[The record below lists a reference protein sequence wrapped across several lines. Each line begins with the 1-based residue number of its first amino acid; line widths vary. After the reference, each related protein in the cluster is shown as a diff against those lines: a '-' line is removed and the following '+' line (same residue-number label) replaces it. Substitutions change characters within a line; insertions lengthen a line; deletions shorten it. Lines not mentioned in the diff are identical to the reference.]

1 MAFEHRMQLRQNL
14 AQVQVM
20 SPQMQQSLALLQAPM
35 LDLQAMVN
43 RELQENP
50 VLEELSPDEKPA
62 TDDGNE
68 SRVELMGK
76 PDVNEAAEPPAD
88 TKVMEPT
95 DESNGEPHDDFQVEM
110 ERLAELSEEW
120 REHFNASQVAPVSRP
135 SEDDEERRQFMFESL
150 TSGISLQ
157 EYLLEQAH
165 LSDLD
170 EEEMDVAEV
179 IIGNIDENGFLQST
193 SDELIEASSKDAD
206 VVDEVLS
213 VIRSFDPAGVG
224 AADLRECLLLQLERI
239 GKIDSLEYQ
248 VIDQHMDA
256 LGRRRF
262 PEIARAI
269 GVEIDEV
276 QDIAENIS
284 HLNPRPGSAYQETA
298 EVYVVPEVFVD
309 WKDDQWEVTSNRE
322 EMPQLRISNSYK
334 DLLVE
339 AKDSKD
345 VREYIRGKIRDGN
358 FLIKSIHQRH
368 DTILKIGKEIV
379 ARQADFLE
387 KGISHLKPM
396 TMSEIAEKVGVHE
409 TTVSR
414 GVSGKYMQTPQG
426 LLEMRYFFTG
436 AIQTG
441 DGESMSNT
449 SVKQMIAVLV
459 ENEGKSK
466 PLSDESI
473 VKLLGKEKVKIAR
486 RTVAKYR
493 GELGILSSSM
503 RRVY

>member
-1 MAFEHRMQLRQNL
+1 MQLGQNL

-50 VLEELSPDEKPA
+50 VLEELSPDEKPVI
-62 TDDGNE
+62 DDENE
-68 SRVELMGK
+68 SGVELIGR
-76 PDVNEAAEPPAD
+76 PGENEAAEPPAD
-88 TKVMEPT
+88 TKVEPT
-95 DESNGEPHDDFQVEM
+95 DESNVEPHDDFQVEM

-120 REHFNASQVAPVSRP
+120 RDHFNASQVAPVSRP
-135 SEDDEERRQFMFESL
+135 NEDDDERRKFMFESL
-150 TSGISLQ
+150 AAGTSLQ
-157 EYLLEQAH
+157 EHLLKQVH
-165 LSDLD
+165 LGDLD
-170 EEEMDVAEV
+170 EEEMEVAEV
-179 IIGNIDENGFLQST
+179 IIGNIDGNGFLQAT
-193 SDELIEASSKDAD
+193 LEELIEASGKDTD

-213 VIRSFDPAGVG
+213 VIRSFEPAGVG

-239 GKIDSLEYQ
+239 GQIDSLEHR

-269 GVEIDEV
+269 GVEIEKM

-284 HLNPRPGSAYQETA
+284 RLDPRPGSAYQETT
-298 EVYVVPEVFVD
+298 EVYVVPEVFVT

-358 FLIKSIHQRH
+358 FLIKSIHQRQ

-379 ARQADFLE
+379 ARQMGFLE

-396 TMSEIAEKVGVHE
+396 TMSEVAGKVGVHE

-414 GVSGKYMQTPQG
+414 AVSGKYMQTPQG
-426 LLEMRYFFTG
+426 LFEMRYFFTG
-436 AIQTG
+436 AIQTD
-441 DGESMSNT
+441 DGEGMSNT
-449 SVKQMIAVLV
+449 SVKQMIASLV
-459 ENEGKSK
+459 ENEEKSK

-473 VKLLGKEKVKIAR
+473 VKLLCKKKVKIAR

>member
-1 MAFEHRMQLRQNL
+1 MAFEHRMQLGQRL

-43 RELQENP
+43 KELQENP
-50 VLEELSPDEKPA
+50 VLEELSPDEKPSA
-62 TDDGNE
+62 DDENE
-68 SRVELMGK
+68 SGVELIGK
-76 PDVNEAAEPPAD
+76 PGEDEAAEPPAG
-88 TKVMEPT
+88 TKVEPA
-95 DESNGEPHDDFQVEM
+95 DESNGEPYDDFQVEM

-120 REHFNASQVAPVSRP
+120 REHFNASNIAPVSRP
-135 SEDDEERRQFMFESL
+135 TVDDEERRQFMFESL
-150 TSGISLQ
+150 TSGTSLQ
-157 EYLLEQAH
+157 EHLLGQAH

-170 EEEMDVAEV
+170 EEESVVAEV
-179 IIGNIDENGFLQST
+179 IIGNIDENGFLQASLE
-193 SDELIEASSKDAD
+193 ELMEASGKDAD

-213 VIRSFDPAGVG
+213 VLRSFEPAGVG
-224 AADLRECLLLQLERI
+224 ASDLRECLLLQLERI
-239 GKIDSLEYQ
+239 GKIDSLEHR
-248 VIDQHMDA
+248 VIDKHMDA

-269 GVEIDEV
+269 GVEVDEV
-276 QDIAENIS
+276 QNIAENIS
-284 HLNPRPGSAYQETA
+284 HLDPRPGSAYQETA
-298 EVYVVPEVFVD
+298 EVYVSPEVFVS
-309 WKDDQWEVTSNRE
+309 WKDDRWEVTSNRE

-358 FLIKSIHQRH
+358 FLIKSIHQRQ

-379 ARQADFLE
+379 ARQSEFLDN
-387 KGISHLKPM
+387 GISHLNPM

-414 GVSGKYMQTPQG
+414 AVSGKYMQTPQG
-426 LLEMRYFFTG
+426 LFEMRYFFTG
-436 AIQTG
+436 AIQTD
-441 DGESMSNT
+441 DGKGMSNT
-449 SVKQMIAVLV
+449 SVKQMIAALV
-459 ENEGKSK
+459 ENEEKSK

-473 VKLLGKEKVKIAR
+473 VKLLGKKKVKIAR

-503 RRVY
+503 RRIY

>member
-43 RELQENP
+43 KELQENP
-50 VLEELSPDEKPA
+50 VLEELSPDEKPSA
-62 TDDGNE
+62 DDENE
-68 SRVELMGK
+68 SGVELIGK
-76 PDVNEAAEPPAD
+76 PGENEAAEPPAG
-88 TKVMEPT
+88 TKVDPA
-95 DESNGEPHDDFQVEM
+95 DESNGEPYDDFQVEM

-193 SDELIEASSKDAD
+193 SDELIEASGKDAD

-213 VIRSFDPAGVG
+213 VIRSFDPAVVG

-276 QDIAENIS
+276 QDIAENIA

-322 EMPQLRISNSYK
+322 EMPQLRINNSYK

-379 ARQADFLE
+379 ARQADFLA

-436 AIQTG
+436 AIKTNG
-441 DGESMSNT
+441 GEGMSNT

-459 ENEGKSK
+459 ENEEKSK

>member
-1 MAFEHRMQLRQNL
+1 MAFEHRMQLGQKL

-43 RELQENP
+43 KELQENP
-50 VLEELSPDEKPA
+50 VLEELSPDEKPLA
-62 TDDGNE
+62 DDENE
-68 SRVELMGK
+68 SGIELIGK
-76 PDVNEAAEPPAD
+76 PDDNEAAEPPLD
-88 TKVMEPT
+88 TKVEPT
-95 DESNGEPHDDFQVEM
+95 DESNDEPYDDFQVEM

-120 REHFNASQVAPVSRP
+120 REHFNASHVVPVSRP
-135 SEDDEERRQFMFESL
+135 SEDDEERRQFAFESL
-150 TSGISLQ
+150 TAGTSLQ
-157 EYLLEQAH
+157 EHLFEQAH

-170 EEEMDVAEV
+170 EEEMGVAEV
-179 IIGNIDENGFLQST
+179 IVGNIDNNGFLQAT
-193 SDELIEASSKDAD
+193 LEELIEASGKNAD
-206 VVDEVLS
+206 MVDEVLS
-213 VIRSFDPAGVG
+213 VIRSFEPAGVG
-224 AADLRECLLLQLERI
+224 AMDLRESLLLQLERI
-239 GKIDSLEYQ
+239 GKIDSLEHR

-269 GVEIDEV
+269 GVEVDEV

-284 HLNPRPGSAYQETA
+284 HLDPRPGSAYQETS
-298 EVYVVPEVFVD
+298 EIYVAPEVFVA
-309 WKDDQWEVTSNRE
+309 WKDNQWEVTSNRE

-358 FLIKSIHQRH
+358 FLIRSIHQRQ

-379 ARQADFLE
+379 VRQSEFLV

-414 GVSGKYMQTPQG
+414 AVSGKYMQTPQG
-426 LLEMRYFFTG
+426 LFEMRYFFTG
-436 AIQTG
+436 AIQTD
-441 DGESMSNT
+441 DGEGMSNT
-449 SVKQMIAVLV
+449 SVKKMIEILV
-459 ENEGKSK
+459 ENEEKSK

-473 VKLLGKEKVKIAR
+473 VKLLEKKKVQIAR

>member
-1 MAFEHRMQLRQNL
+1 MAFEHRMQLGQRL

-43 RELQENP
+43 KELQENP
-50 VLEELSPDEKPA
+50 VLEELSPDEKPSA
-62 TDDGNE
+62 DDENE
-68 SRVELMGK
+68 SGVELIGK
-76 PDVNEAAEPPAD
+76 PGEDEAAEPPAG
-88 TKVMEPT
+88 TKVEPA
-95 DESNGEPHDDFQVEM
+95 DESNGEPYDDFQVEM

-120 REHFNASQVAPVSRP
+120 REHFNASNIAPVSRP
-135 SEDDEERRQFMFESL
+135 TVDDEERRQFMFESL
-150 TSGISLQ
+150 TSGTSLQ
-157 EYLLEQAH
+157 EHLLGQAH

-170 EEEMDVAEV
+170 EEESVVAEV
-179 IIGNIDENGFLQST
+179 IIGNIDENGFLQASLE
-193 SDELIEASSKDAD
+193 ELMEASGKDAD

-213 VIRSFDPAGVG
+213 VLRSFEPAGVG
-224 AADLRECLLLQLERI
+224 ASDLRECLLLQLERI
-239 GKIDSLEYQ
+239 GKIDSLEHR
-248 VIDQHMDA
+248 VIDKHMDA

-269 GVEIDEV
+269 GVEVDEM
-276 QDIAENIS
+276 QNIAENIS
-284 HLNPRPGSAYQETA
+284 HLDPRPGSAYQETA
-298 EVYVVPEVFVD
+298 EVYVAPEVFVS
-309 WKDDQWEVTSNRE
+309 WKDDRWEVTSNRE

-358 FLIKSIHQRH
+358 FLIKSIHQRQ

-379 ARQADFLE
+379 ARQSEFLDN
-387 KGISHLKPM
+387 GISHLNPM

-414 GVSGKYMQTPQG
+414 AVSGKYMQTPQG
-426 LLEMRYFFTG
+426 LFEMRYFFTG
-436 AIQTG
+436 AIQTD
-441 DGESMSNT
+441 DGKGMSNT
-449 SVKQMIAVLV
+449 SVKQMIAALV
-459 ENEGKSK
+459 ENEEKSK

-473 VKLLGKEKVKIAR
+473 VKLLGKKKVKIAR

-503 RRVY
+503 RRIY

>member
-1 MAFEHRMQLRQNL
+1 MAFEHRMQLGQRL

-43 RELQENP
+43 KELQENP
-50 VLEELSPDEKPA
+50 VLEELSPDEKPSA
-62 TDDGNE
+62 DDENE
-68 SRVELMGK
+68 SGVELIGK
-76 PDVNEAAEPPAD
+76 PGEDEAAEPPAG
-88 TKVMEPT
+88 TKVEPA
-95 DESNGEPHDDFQVEM
+95 DESNGEPYDDFQVEM

-120 REHFNASQVAPVSRP
+120 REHFNASNIAPVSRP
-135 SEDDEERRQFMFESL
+135 TVDDEERRQFMFESL
-150 TSGISLQ
+150 TSDTSLQ
-157 EYLLEQAH
+157 EHLLGQAH

-170 EEEMDVAEV
+170 EEESVVAEV
-179 IIGNIDENGFLQST
+179 IIGNIDENGFLQASLE
-193 SDELIEASSKDAD
+193 ELMEASGKDAD

-213 VIRSFDPAGVG
+213 VLRSFEPAGVG
-224 AADLRECLLLQLERI
+224 ASDLRECLLLQLERI
-239 GKIDSLEYQ
+239 GKIDSLEHR
-248 VIDQHMDA
+248 VIDKHMDA

-269 GVEIDEV
+269 GVEVDEM
-276 QDIAENIS
+276 QNIAENIS
-284 HLNPRPGSAYQETA
+284 HLDPRPGSAYQETA
-298 EVYVVPEVFVD
+298 EVYVAPEVFVS
-309 WKDDQWEVTSNRE
+309 WKDDRWEVTSNRE

-358 FLIKSIHQRH
+358 FLIKSIHQRQ

-379 ARQADFLE
+379 ARQSEFLDN
-387 KGISHLKPM
+387 GISHLNPM

-414 GVSGKYMQTPQG
+414 AVSGKYMQTPQG
-426 LLEMRYFFTG
+426 LFEMRYFFTG
-436 AIQTG
+436 AIQTD
-441 DGESMSNT
+441 DGKGMSNT
-449 SVKQMIAVLV
+449 SVKQMIAALV
-459 ENEGKSK
+459 ENEEKSK

-473 VKLLGKEKVKIAR
+473 VKLLGKKKVKIAR

-503 RRVY
+503 RRIY

>member
-1 MAFEHRMQLRQNL
+1 MAFEHRMQLGQRL

-43 RELQENP
+43 KELQENP
-50 VLEELSPDEKPA
+50 VLEELSPDEKPSP
-62 TDDGNE
+62 DDENE
-68 SRVELMGK
+68 SGVELIGK
-76 PDVNEAAEPPAD
+76 PGDNEAAEPPAG
-88 TKVMEPT
+88 TKVEPT
-95 DESNGEPHDDFQVEM
+95 DESNGEPYDDFQVEM

-120 REHFNASQVAPVSRP
+120 REHFNASHIAPVSRP
-135 SEDDEERRQFMFESL
+135 SVDDEERRQFMFESL
-150 TSGISLQ
+150 TSGTSLQ
-157 EYLLEQAH
+157 EHLLEQAH

-170 EEEMDVAEV
+170 EEESVVAEV
-179 IIGNIDENGFLQST
+179 IIGNIDENGFLQASLE
-193 SDELIEASSKDAD
+193 ELIEASGKDAD
-206 VVDEVLS
+206 VVDEVLT
-213 VIRSFDPAGVG
+213 VIRSFEPAGVG

-239 GKIDSLEYQ
+239 GKIDSLEHR

-269 GVEIDEV
+269 GVGIDEV

-284 HLNPRPGSAYQETA
+284 HLDPRPGSAYQETA
-298 EVYVVPEVFVD
+298 EVYVLPEVFVAR
-309 WKDDQWEVTSNRE
+309 KDDQWEVTSNRE

-358 FLIKSIHQRH
+358 FLIKSIHQRQ

-379 ARQADFLE
+379 ARQSEFLD

-414 GVSGKYMQTPQG
+414 AVSGKYMQTPLG
-426 LLEMRYFFTG
+426 LFEMRYFFTG
-436 AIQTG
+436 AIQTD
-441 DGESMSNT
+441 DGEGMSNT
-449 SVKQMIAVLV
+449 SVKLMIAGLV
-459 ENEGKSK
+459 GNEEKSK

-473 VKLLGKEKVKIAR
+473 VKLLRKKKVKIAR

>member
-1 MAFEHRMQLRQNL
+1 MAFEHRMQLGQRL

-43 RELQENP
+43 KELQENP
-50 VLEELSPDEKPA
+50 VLEELSPDEKPSA
-62 TDDGNE
+62 DDENE
-68 SRVELMGK
+68 SGVELIGK
-76 PDVNEAAEPPAD
+76 PGEDEAAEPPAG
-88 TKVMEPT
+88 TKVEPA
-95 DESNGEPHDDFQVEM
+95 DESNGEPYDDFQVEM

-120 REHFNASQVAPVSRP
+120 REHFNASNIAPVSRP
-135 SEDDEERRQFMFESL
+135 TVDDEERRQFMFESL
-150 TSGISLQ
+150 TSDTSLQ
-157 EYLLEQAH
+157 EHLLGQAH

-170 EEEMDVAEV
+170 EEESVVAEV
-179 IIGNIDENGFLQST
+179 IIGNIDENGFLQASLE
-193 SDELIEASSKDAD
+193 ELMEASGKDAD

-213 VIRSFDPAGVG
+213 VLRSFEPAGVG
-224 AADLRECLLLQLERI
+224 ASDLRECLLLQLERI
-239 GKIDSLEYQ
+239 GKIDSLEHR

-269 GVEIDEV
+269 GVEVDEV
-276 QDIAENIS
+276 QNIAENIS
-284 HLNPRPGSAYQETA
+284 HLDPRPGSAYQETA
-298 EVYVVPEVFVD
+298 EVYVAPEVFVS
-309 WKDDQWEVTSNRE
+309 WKDDRWEVTSNRE

-358 FLIKSIHQRH
+358 FLIKSIHQRQ

-379 ARQADFLE
+379 ARQSEFLDN
-387 KGISHLKPM
+387 GISHLNPM

-414 GVSGKYMQTPQG
+414 AVSGKYMQTPQG
-426 LLEMRYFFTG
+426 LFEMRYFFTG
-436 AIQTG
+436 AIQTD
-441 DGESMSNT
+441 DGKGMSNT
-449 SVKQMIAVLV
+449 SVKQMIAALV
-459 ENEGKSK
+459 ENEEKSK

-473 VKLLGKEKVKIAR
+473 VKLLGKKKVKIAR

-503 RRVY
+503 RRIY

>member
-1 MAFEHRMQLRQNL
+1 MAFEHRMQLGQRL

-43 RELQENP
+43 KELQENP
-50 VLEELSPDEKPA
+50 VLEELSPDEKSSA
-62 TDDGNE
+62 DDENE
-68 SRVELMGK
+68 SGVELIGK
-76 PDVNEAAEPPAD
+76 PGENEAAEPPAG
-88 TKVMEPT
+88 TKVEPA
-95 DESNGEPHDDFQVEM
+95 DESNGEPYDDFQVEM

-120 REHFNASQVAPVSRP
+120 REHFNASNIAPVSRP
-135 SEDDEERRQFMFESL
+135 TVDDEERRQFMFESL
-150 TSGISLQ
+150 TSGTSLQ
-157 EYLLEQAH
+157 EHLLGQAH

-170 EEEMDVAEV
+170 EEESVVAEV
-179 IIGNIDENGFLQST
+179 IIGNIDENGFLQASLE
-193 SDELIEASSKDAD
+193 ELMEASGKDAD

-213 VIRSFDPAGVG
+213 VLRSFEPAGVG
-224 AADLRECLLLQLERI
+224 ASDLRECLLLQLERI
-239 GKIDSLEYQ
+239 GKIDSLEHR

-269 GVEIDEV
+269 GVEVDEV
-276 QDIAENIS
+276 QNIAENIS
-284 HLNPRPGSAYQETA
+284 HLDPRPGSAYQETA
-298 EVYVVPEVFVD
+298 EVYVAPEVFVS
-309 WKDDQWEVTSNRE
+309 WKDDRWEVTSNRE

-358 FLIKSIHQRH
+358 FLIKSIHQRQ

-379 ARQADFLE
+379 ARQSEFLDN
-387 KGISHLKPM
+387 GISHLNPM

-414 GVSGKYMQTPQG
+414 AVSGKYMQTPQG
-426 LLEMRYFFTG
+426 LFEMRYFFTG
-436 AIQTG
+436 AIQTD
-441 DGESMSNT
+441 DGKGMSNT
-449 SVKQMIAVLV
+449 SVKQMIAALV
-459 ENEGKSK
+459 ENEEKSK

-473 VKLLGKEKVKIAR
+473 VKLLGKKKVKIAR

-503 RRVY
+503 RRIY

>member
-1 MAFEHRMQLRQNL
+1 MAFEHRMQLGQKL

-43 RELQENP
+43 KELQENP
-50 VLEELSPDEKPA
+50 VLEELSPDEKPVI
-62 TDDGNE
+62 DDENE
-68 SRVELMGK
+68 SGGELIGK
-76 PDVNEAAEPPAD
+76 PDENEAAEPPAD
-88 TKVMEPT
+88 TRVDPT
-95 DESNGEPHDDFQVEM
+95 DESNGEPYDDFQVEM

-120 REHFNASQVAPVSRP
+120 REHFNASHIAPISRP
-135 SEDDEERRQFMFESL
+135 SEDDEERRQYMFESL
-150 TSGISLQ
+150 ASGTSLQ
-157 EYLLEQAH
+157 EHLLGQAH

-170 EEEMDVAEV
+170 GEEMRVAEV
-179 IIGNIDENGFLQST
+179 IIGSIDENGFLQAT
-193 SDELIEASSKDAD
+193 CEELIEASGKDAD
-206 VVDEVLS
+206 MVDEVLS
-213 VIRSFDPAGVG
+213 VIRSFEPAGVG
-224 AADLRECLLLQLERI
+224 ASDLRECLLLQLERT
-239 GKIDSLEYQ
+239 GKIDSLEHR

-262 PEIARAI
+262 VEIARAI
-269 GVEIDEV
+269 EVGIDEM
-276 QDIAENIS
+276 QEIAENIS
-284 HLNPRPGSAYQETA
+284 HLDPRPGSAYQETA
-298 EVYVVPEVFVD
+298 EIYVAPEVFVVR
-309 WKDDQWEVTSNRE
+309 KDNQWEVTSNRE

-334 DLLVE
+334 DLLME

-358 FLIKSIHQRH
+358 FLIKSIHQRQ

-379 ARQADFLE
+379 VRQSEFMGE
-387 KGISHLKPM
+387 GVRYLKPM

-414 GVSGKYMQTPQG
+414 AVSGKYMQTPQG
-426 LLEMRYFFTG
+426 LFEMRYFFTG
-436 AIQTG
+436 AIQTD
-441 DGESMSNT
+441 DGKGVSNT
-449 SVKQMIAVLV
+449 SVKQMIASLV
-459 ENEGKSK
+459 GNEEKTK

-473 VKLLGKEKVKIAR
+473 VKLLGKKKVKIAR

-493 GELGILSSSM
+493 GELGILASSM

>member
-35 LDLQAMVN
+35 LDLQAMIN

-50 VLEELSPDEKPA
+50 VLEELSPDEKPV

-95 DESNGEPHDDFQVEM
+95 EEANGEPHDDFQVEM

-120 REHFNASQVAPVSRP
+120 RDHFNASQVAPVSRP
-135 SEDDEERRQFMFESL
+135 SVDDEERRQFMFESL
-150 TSGISLQ
+150 TAGTSFQ
-157 EYLLEQAH
+157 EHLLKQAH

-170 EEEMDVAEV
+170 EVEMGVAEV
-179 IIGNIDENGFLQST
+179 IIGNIDDNGFLQST
-193 SDELIEASSKDAD
+193 PDELIEASGKDAD

-239 GKIDSLEYQ
+239 GKIDSLEHQ

-269 GVEIDEV
+269 GVEVDEV

-284 HLNPRPGSAYQETA
+284 HLDPRPGSAYQETA
-298 EVYVVPEVFVD
+298 EVYVAPEVFVA
-309 WKDDQWEVTSNRE
+309 WKDDRWEVTSNRE

-339 AKDSKD
+339 AKESKD

-358 FLIKSIHQRH
+358 FLIKSIHQRQ

-379 ARQADFLE
+379 ARQSEFLDN
-387 KGISHLKPM
+387 GVSHLMPM

-414 GVSGKYMQTPQG
+414 AVSGKYIQTPQG
-426 LLEMRYFFTG
+426 LFEMRYFFTG
-436 AIQTG
+436 AIQTD
-441 DGESMSNT
+441 DGEGMSNT
-449 SVKQMIAVLV
+449 SVKQLISVLV
-459 ENEGKSK
+459 ENEEKSK

-473 VKLLGKEKVKIAR
+473 VKLLGKKKVKIAR

-493 GELGILSSSM
+493 GELGILSSNM

>member
-1 MAFEHRMQLRQNL
+1 MQLGQRL

-43 RELQENP
+43 KELQENP
-50 VLEELSPDEKPA
+50 VLEELSPDEKPSA
-62 TDDGNE
+62 DDENE
-68 SRVELMGK
+68 SGVELIGK
-76 PDVNEAAEPPAD
+76 PGEDEAAEPPAG
-88 TKVMEPT
+88 TKVEPA
-95 DESNGEPHDDFQVEM
+95 DESNGEPYDDFQVEM

-120 REHFNASQVAPVSRP
+120 REHFNASNIAPVSRP
-135 SEDDEERRQFMFESL
+135 TVDDEERRQFMFESL
-150 TSGISLQ
+150 TSDTSLQ
-157 EYLLEQAH
+157 EHLLGQAH

-170 EEEMDVAEV
+170 EEESVVAEV
-179 IIGNIDENGFLQST
+179 IIGNIDENGFLQASLE
-193 SDELIEASSKDAD
+193 ELMEASGKDAD

-213 VIRSFDPAGVG
+213 VLRSFEPAGVG
-224 AADLRECLLLQLERI
+224 ASDLRECLLLQLERI
-239 GKIDSLEYQ
+239 GKIDSLEHR
-248 VIDQHMDA
+248 VIDKHMDA

-269 GVEIDEV
+269 GVEVDEM
-276 QDIAENIS
+276 QNIAENIS
-284 HLNPRPGSAYQETA
+284 HLDPRPGSAYQETA
-298 EVYVVPEVFVD
+298 EVYVAPEVFVS
-309 WKDDQWEVTSNRE
+309 WKDDRWEVTSNRE

-358 FLIKSIHQRH
+358 FLIKSIHQRQ

-379 ARQADFLE
+379 ARQSEFLDN
-387 KGISHLKPM
+387 GISHLNPM

-414 GVSGKYMQTPQG
+414 AVSGKYMQTPQG
-426 LLEMRYFFTG
+426 LFEMRYFFTG
-436 AIQTG
+436 AIQTD
-441 DGESMSNT
+441 DGKGMSNT
-449 SVKQMIAVLV
+449 SVKQMIAALV
-459 ENEGKSK
+459 ENEEKSK

-473 VKLLGKEKVKIAR
+473 VKLLGKKKVKIAR

-503 RRVY
+503 RRIY

>member
-1 MAFEHRMQLRQNL
+1 MAFEHRMQLGQRL

-43 RELQENP
+43 KELQENP
-50 VLEELSPDEKPA
+50 VLEELSPDEKHSA
-62 TDDGNE
+62 DDENE
-68 SRVELMGK
+68 SGVELIGK
-76 PDVNEAAEPPAD
+76 PGEDEAAEPPAG
-88 TKVMEPT
+88 TKVEPA
-95 DESNGEPHDDFQVEM
+95 DESNGEPYDDFQVEM

-120 REHFNASQVAPVSRP
+120 REHFNASNIAPVSRP
-135 SEDDEERRQFMFESL
+135 TVDDEERRQFMFESL
-150 TSGISLQ
+150 TSGTSLQ
-157 EYLLEQAH
+157 EHLLGQAH

-170 EEEMDVAEV
+170 EEESVVAEV
-179 IIGNIDENGFLQST
+179 IIGNIDENGFLQASLE
-193 SDELIEASSKDAD
+193 ELMEASGKDAD

-213 VIRSFDPAGVG
+213 VLRSFEPAGVG
-224 AADLRECLLLQLERI
+224 ASDLRECLLLQLERI
-239 GKIDSLEYQ
+239 GKIDSLEHR
-248 VIDQHMDA
+248 VIDKHMDA

-269 GVEIDEV
+269 GVEVDEV
-276 QDIAENIS
+276 QNIAENIS
-284 HLNPRPGSAYQETA
+284 HLDPRPGSAYQETA
-298 EVYVVPEVFVD
+298 EVYVAPEVFVS
-309 WKDDQWEVTSNRE
+309 WKDDRWEVTSNRE

-358 FLIKSIHQRH
+358 FLIKSIHQRQ

-379 ARQADFLE
+379 ARQSEFLDN
-387 KGISHLKPM
+387 GISHLNPM

-414 GVSGKYMQTPQG
+414 AVSGKYMQTPQG
-426 LLEMRYFFTG
+426 LFEMRYFFTG
-436 AIQTG
+436 AIQTD
-441 DGESMSNT
+441 DGKGMSNT
-449 SVKQMIAVLV
+449 SVKQMIAALV
-459 ENEGKSK
+459 ENEEKSK

-473 VKLLGKEKVKIAR
+473 VKLLGKKKVKIAR

-503 RRVY
+503 RRIY

>member
-1 MAFEHRMQLRQNL
+1 MAFEHRMQLGQRL

-20 SPQMQQSLALLQAPM
+20 SPQMQQSLAMLQAPM

-43 RELQENP
+43 KELQENP
-50 VLEELSPDEKPA
+50 VLEELSPDEKPSA
-62 TDDGNE
+62 DDENE
-68 SRVELMGK
+68 SGVELIGK
-76 PDVNEAAEPPAD
+76 PGEDEAAEPPAG
-88 TKVMEPT
+88 TKVEPA
-95 DESNGEPHDDFQVEM
+95 DESNGEPYDDFQVEM

-120 REHFNASQVAPVSRP
+120 REHFNASNIAPVSRP
-135 SEDDEERRQFMFESL
+135 TVDDEERRQFMFESL
-150 TSGISLQ
+150 TSGTSLQ
-157 EYLLEQAH
+157 EHLLGQAH

-170 EEEMDVAEV
+170 EEESVVAEV
-179 IIGNIDENGFLQST
+179 IIGNIDENGFLQASLE
-193 SDELIEASSKDAD
+193 ELMEASGKDAD

-213 VIRSFDPAGVG
+213 VLRSFEPAGVG
-224 AADLRECLLLQLERI
+224 ASDLRECLLLQLERI
-239 GKIDSLEYQ
+239 GKIDSLEHR
-248 VIDQHMDA
+248 VIDKHMDA

-269 GVEIDEV
+269 GVEVDEM
-276 QDIAENIS
+276 QNIAENIS
-284 HLNPRPGSAYQETA
+284 HLDPRPGSAYQETA
-298 EVYVVPEVFVD
+298 EVYVSPEVFVSR
-309 WKDDQWEVTSNRE
+309 KDDRWEVTSNRE

-358 FLIKSIHQRH
+358 FLIKSIHQRQ

-379 ARQADFLE
+379 ARQSEFLDN
-387 KGISHLKPM
+387 GISHLNPM

-414 GVSGKYMQTPQG
+414 AVSGKYMQTPQG
-426 LLEMRYFFTG
+426 LFEMRYFFTG
-436 AIQTG
+436 AIQTD
-441 DGESMSNT
+441 DGKGMSNT
-449 SVKQMIAVLV
+449 SVKQMIAALV
-459 ENEGKSK
+459 ENEEKSK

-473 VKLLGKEKVKIAR
+473 VKLLGKKKVKIAR

-503 RRVY
+503 RRIY

>member
-1 MAFEHRMQLRQNL
+1 MAFEHRMQLGQRL

-43 RELQENP
+43 KELQENP
-50 VLEELSPDEKPA
+50 VLEELSPDEKPSA
-62 TDDGNE
+62 DDENE
-68 SRVELMGK
+68 SGVELIGK
-76 PDVNEAAEPPAD
+76 PGENEAAEPPAG
-88 TKVMEPT
+88 TKVEPT
-95 DESNGEPHDDFQVEM
+95 DESNGEPYDDFQVEM

-120 REHFNASQVAPVSRP
+120 REHFNASHIAPVSRP
-135 SEDDEERRQFMFESL
+135 TVDDEERRQFMFESL
-150 TSGISLQ
+150 TSGTSLQ
-157 EYLLEQAH
+157 EHLLGQAH

-170 EEEMDVAEV
+170 EEESVVAEV
-179 IIGNIDENGFLQST
+179 IIGNIDENGFLQASLE
-193 SDELIEASSKDAD
+193 ELIEASGKDAD

-213 VIRSFDPAGVG
+213 VLRSFEPAGVG

-239 GKIDSLEYQ
+239 GKIDSLEHR

-269 GVEIDEV
+269 GVDVDEV

-284 HLNPRPGSAYQETA
+284 HLDPRPGSAYQETA
-298 EVYVVPEVFVD
+298 EVYVAPEVFVS
-309 WKDDQWEVTSNRE
+309 WKDDRWEVTSNRE

-358 FLIKSIHQRH
+358 FLIKSIHQRQ

-379 ARQADFLE
+379 ARQSEFLDN
-387 KGISHLKPM
+387 GISHLNPM
-396 TMSEIAEKVGVHE
+396 TMSEIAEKV
-409 TTVSR
+409 
-414 GVSGKYMQTPQG
+414 
-426 LLEMRYFFTG
+426 
-436 AIQTG
+436 
-441 DGESMSNT
+441 
-449 SVKQMIAVLV
+449 
-459 ENEGKSK
+459 
-466 PLSDESI
+466 
-473 VKLLGKEKVKIAR
+473 
-486 RTVAKYR
+486 
-493 GELGILSSSM
+493 
-503 RRVY
+503 

>member
-1 MAFEHRMQLRQNL
+1 MAFEHRMQLGQRL

-43 RELQENP
+43 KELQENP
-50 VLEELSPDEKPA
+50 VLEELSPDEKPSA
-62 TDDGNE
+62 DDENE
-68 SRVELMGK
+68 SGVELIGK
-76 PDVNEAAEPPAD
+76 PGEDEAAEPPAG
-88 TKVMEPT
+88 TKVEPA
-95 DESNGEPHDDFQVEM
+95 DESNGEPYDDFQVEM

-120 REHFNASQVAPVSRP
+120 REHFNASNIAPVSRP
-135 SEDDEERRQFMFESL
+135 TVDDEERRQFMFESL
-150 TSGISLQ
+150 TSGTSLQ
-157 EYLLEQAH
+157 EHLLGQAH

-170 EEEMDVAEV
+170 EEESVVAEV
-179 IIGNIDENGFLQST
+179 IIGNIDENGFLQASLE
-193 SDELIEASSKDAD
+193 ELMEASGKDAD

-213 VIRSFDPAGVG
+213 VLRSFEPAGVG
-224 AADLRECLLLQLERI
+224 ASDLRECLLLQLERI
-239 GKIDSLEYQ
+239 GKIDSLEHR

-269 GVEIDEV
+269 GVEVDEV
-276 QDIAENIS
+276 QNIAENIS
-284 HLNPRPGSAYQETA
+284 HLDPRPGSAYQETA
-298 EVYVVPEVFVD
+298 EVYVAPEVFVS
-309 WKDDQWEVTSNRE
+309 WKDDRWEVTSNRE

-358 FLIKSIHQRH
+358 FLIKSIHQRQ

-379 ARQADFLE
+379 ARQSEFLDN
-387 KGISHLKPM
+387 GISHLNPM

-414 GVSGKYMQTPQG
+414 AVSGKYMQTPQG
-426 LLEMRYFFTG
+426 LFEMRYFFTG
-436 AIQTG
+436 AIQTD
-441 DGESMSNT
+441 DGKGMSNT
-449 SVKQMIAVLV
+449 SVKQMIAALV
-459 ENEGKSK
+459 ENEEKSK

-473 VKLLGKEKVKIAR
+473 VKLLGKKKVKIAR

-503 RRVY
+503 RRIY

>member
-1 MAFEHRMQLRQNL
+1 MAFEHRMQLGQRL

-43 RELQENP
+43 KELQENP
-50 VLEELSPDEKPA
+50 VLEELSPDEKHSA
-62 TDDGNE
+62 DDENE
-68 SRVELMGK
+68 SGVELIGK
-76 PDVNEAAEPPAD
+76 PGEDEAAEPPAG
-88 TKVMEPT
+88 TKVEPA
-95 DESNGEPHDDFQVEM
+95 DESNGEPYDDFQVEM

-120 REHFNASQVAPVSRP
+120 REHFNASNIAPVSRP
-135 SEDDEERRQFMFESL
+135 TVDDEERRQFMFESL
-150 TSGISLQ
+150 TSGTSLQ
-157 EYLLEQAH
+157 EHLLGQAH

-170 EEEMDVAEV
+170 EEESVVAEV
-179 IIGNIDENGFLQST
+179 IIGNIDENGFLQASLE
-193 SDELIEASSKDAD
+193 ELMEASGKDAD

-213 VIRSFDPAGVG
+213 VLRSFEPAGVG
-224 AADLRECLLLQLERI
+224 ASDLRECLLLQLERI
-239 GKIDSLEYQ
+239 GKIDSLEHR
-248 VIDQHMDA
+248 VIDKHMDA

-269 GVEIDEV
+269 GVEVDEV
-276 QDIAENIS
+276 QNIAENIS
-284 HLNPRPGSAYQETA
+284 HLDPRPGSAYQETA
-298 EVYVVPEVFVD
+298 EVYVSPEVFVS
-309 WKDDQWEVTSNRE
+309 WKDDRWEVTSNRE

-358 FLIKSIHQRH
+358 FLIKSIHQRQ

-379 ARQADFLE
+379 ARQSEFLDN
-387 KGISHLKPM
+387 GISHLNPM

-414 GVSGKYMQTPQG
+414 AVSGKYMQTPQG
-426 LLEMRYFFTG
+426 LFEMRYFFTG
-436 AIQTG
+436 AIQTD
-441 DGESMSNT
+441 DGKGMSNT
-449 SVKQMIAVLV
+449 SVKQMIAALV
-459 ENEGKSK
+459 ENEEKSK

-473 VKLLGKEKVKIAR
+473 VKLLGKKKVKIAR

-503 RRVY
+503 RRIY